1 MPAGLGVLGTAA
13 GGGMLAGLG
22 VVRPGGF
29 TLTCSTSLIRGH
41 IGHIVMLT

>member
-1 MPAGLGVLGTAA
+1 MPAGLGVLGTPS

-29 TLTCSTSLIRGH
+29 ALTCAAP
-41 IGHIVMLT
+41 V

>member
-1 MPAGLGVLGTAA
+1 MSAGLGVLVTPAPP

-29 TLTCSTSLIRGH
+29 TLTCAAP
-41 IGHIVMLT
+41 V